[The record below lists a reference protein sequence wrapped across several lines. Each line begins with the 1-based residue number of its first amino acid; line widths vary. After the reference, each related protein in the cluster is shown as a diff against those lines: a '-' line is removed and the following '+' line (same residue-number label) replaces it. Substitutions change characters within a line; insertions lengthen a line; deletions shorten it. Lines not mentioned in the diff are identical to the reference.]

1 MNVLTSITVLGFLIF
16 FHEMGHFL
24 AAILQG
30 IYVDGFSIGF
40 GPSIIQKKYRDI
52 TYSFRAFPLGG
63 FVSFPDEELNNI
75 DPKDPN
81 LLKNRPII
89 QRVIVIS
96 AGVFANLILAYT
108 ILIVNVTTI
117 GIPFDPEPGI
127 LVLAIQ
133 PEKAASIA
141 GLEPG
146 DKIIKI
152 ESEILGVGDQAVST
166 LVKEIQNS
174 SDNPISLKI
183 ERNGVSEDITLTPKN
198 VDGKGTIGAQ
208 LQPNVRK
215 ETKKTKN
222 FYEIVNYSNKEFSSL
237 LVKTIQGYKG
247 LITNFSSTAQQ
258 LSGPVKIVE
267 IGAQLSEQ
275 GGTGILL
282 FAALISI
289 NLAVLNSLP
298 LPLLDGGQL
307 VFTLIEGFRGKPVPV
322 KVQMA
327 VTQSSF
333 FLLVG
338 LSILL
343 IIRDTSQL
351 LIVQR
356 LLNQ

>member
-40 GPSIIQKKYRDI
+40 GPAIIQKKYKDI

-96 AGVFANLILAYT
+96 AGVFANLILAYS
-108 ILIVNVTTI
+108 ILIINVTTT
-117 GIPFDPEPGI
+117 GIPYDPEPGI
-127 LVLAIQ
+127 LVLATQ
-133 PEKAASIA
+133 PEKAAYIA

-146 DKIIKI
+146 DKILKI
-152 ESEILGVGDQAVST
+152 EESPLGIGDQAVST

-174 SDNPISLKI
+174 SENPIVITI
-183 ERNGVSEDITLTPKN
+183 ERNGDFKDLTLIPKN
-198 VDGKGTIGAQ
+198 VKGKGTIGAQ

-222 FYEIVNYSNKEFSSL
+222 IFVLFKYVNNEFSSL

-247 LITNFSSTAQQ
+247 LITNFSSTAQ
-258 LSGPVKIVE
+258 P
-267 IGAQLSEQ
+267 
-275 GGTGILL
+275 TILE
-282 FAALISI
+282 I
-289 NLAVLNSLP
+289 NL
-298 LPLLDGGQL
+298 L
-307 VFTLIEGFRGKPVPV
+307 V
-322 KVQMA
+322 
-327 VTQSSF
+327 
-333 FLLVG
+333 
-338 LSILL
+338 
-343 IIRDTSQL
+343 
-351 LIVQR
+351 
-356 LLNQ
+356 